1 VGRSYDII
9 VVVDQRWRRLV
20 WIPRDVWCDA
30 IGHRINRA
38 FAVGGHQ
45 SLMDGLAHIGF
56 FVNQSIC
63 LRRRAIELAFEDVEI
78 RVRVRKHLKLWY
90 PLSPTAPIEGGRKPA
105 DFVPPFEILDGER
118 LHQWIGAR
126 YARDGGV
133 GTHFDRIRR
142 QQLLLR
148 ALLKM
153 GFAFSRVLRDP
164 PWLLCQASELSRT
177 HIWFADG
184 GTSLALDNL
193 KIGQLPAWKCLWFDL
208 DVYILE
214 RAGDHKELRDFVGQP
229 VAINLELLPSGSR
242 K

>member
-1 VGRSYDII
+1 
-9 VVVDQRWRRLV
+9 
-20 WIPRDVWCDA
+20 
-30 IGHRINRA
+30 
-38 FAVGGHQ
+38 
-45 SLMDGLAHIGF
+45 
-56 FVNQSIC
+56 
-63 LRRRAIELAFEDVEI
+63 
-78 RVRVRKHLKLWY
+78 VRVRKHLKLWY

-164 PWLLCQASELSRT
+164 PCLLCQASELSRT

-229 VAINLELLPSGSR
+229 VAINLSCCHPDRGNRFSGWEIAPDRRIGGSAAVSHR
-242 K
+242 PDVNRARRGASVLG